1 MNAATRTL
9 RQQGSL
15 IANSEKSLQDAINQ
29 LTEAWKANRYITIS
43 WQAKK
48 KRTLAQN
55 SALHLYFR
63 TLADALNDAGLD
75 QRKTLKPNIEI
86 PWSEAAIKEL
96 MWRPIQLAVVSKES
110 SAELTTDEVQ
120 EVYEVLNRHLG
131 DRFGISVA
139 WPERED
145 NG

>member
-1 MNAATRTL
+1 MEK
-9 RQQGSL
+9 QGSL

-29 LTEAWKANRYITIS
+29 ITVAWQENRYITIS

-48 KRTLAQN
+48 KRTLTQN

-63 TLADALNDAGLD
+63 MLADALNDAGLD
-75 QRKTLKPNIEI
+75 QRKTLKPNVEI
-86 PWSEAAIKEL
+86 PWNETAIKEL
-96 MWRPIQLAVVSKES
+96 VWRPIQLAVVSKES
-110 SAELTTDEVQ
+110 SAELTTAEVQ
-120 EVYEVLNRHLG
+120 EVYEVLNRHLAS
-131 DRFGISVA
+131 RFGISLP